1 MLGKYLLNEK
11 VTLSKEQDEDGKKE
25 KEKLISQKYESRIA
39 LRKSRLMVQNL
50 RLLKWVGTRMSLFKR
65 YFKGLMS

>member
-1 MLGKYLLNEK
+1 MLSKYLLNEK